1 MNPQHHILYLK
12 TFPNQGQQ
20 LSDEEYNKLSTAD
33 QLAYKQKEFGAAL
46 EKNSGIIQSY
56 NTLISQL
63 SGVLDNNQQ
72 IVSKRIGVAQN
83 FSKAI
88 QQEIRNLTF
97 LEQRNLSLNRTLGVS
112 SEEAAGFGQS
122 LDDVAKN
129 LKIGGGQTRT
139 YLQQI
144 SKIAPLQS
152 KNILANQQL
161 SAELF
166 AVQRSLVDQLGVA
179 PETANAIQLYG
190 ASLEGSTKEN
200 VERMFN
206 VASALEKQ
214 TGLAGVAKAIF
225 EDIGNLGADIQM
237 QFSRVP
243 GSLEKAVLQARALG
257 TDFNTIA
264 KSGTQLLDIES
275 SINKELEFQLL
286 SGNRLVDA
294 QGNSLTAALREATIR
309 GDAAAATEAMQKI
322 IEQEG
327 ETIKTNLFARQE
339 LASLLGVSEDKL
351 LKMVQQQELLGDIG
365 GMAQNIFTADATL
378 TGPQQ
383 SLTEAAGDADI
394 RSTEELRGEQT
405 QAQLTEQ
412 IAILGDQQDR
422 VRGTTE
428 LLTVTMKDSIDAYIL
443 STDELVKTADQAFLL
458 ADKLTVLQAPLN
470 DLLKL
475 VPGGDLATA
484 FVEKLKGLSGV
495 DKIANINATIEGNG
509 TISVGS
515 ATINVAAAGDQSL
528 KDGVISPDGSIITTD
543 PADFLIATKDPSGL
557 ASSIQST
564 SPVVASTSGPS
575 AQEIASAVADAIA
588 GIQIVTRIDDI
599 NEAQSR
605 NNYNINAIT

>member
-12 TFPNQGQQ
+12 TFPNQGQDNTQ
-20 LSDEEYNKLSTAD
+20 DSVSANSDYLS
-33 QLAYKQKEFGAAL
+33 KQKDFADAI
-46 EKNSGIIQSY
+46 KNNTTIVGSY
-56 NTLISQL
+56 NNVISQL
-63 SGVLDNNQQ
+63 SAVLDSNQQ

-83 FSKAI
+83 FSKSI
-88 QQEIRNLTF
+88 QNEIRQLTF

-112 SEEAAGFGQS
+112 STEAAGFGQS
-122 LDDVAKN
+122 LDDIAKE

-152 KNILANQQL
+152 KNILANKQL
-161 SAELF
+161 SEELF
-166 AVQRSLVDQLGVA
+166 SVQRALVDQLGIA
-179 PETANAIQLYG
+179 PEAANAIQLYG

-206 VASALEKQ
+206 VASALEEQ
-214 TGLAGVAKAIF
+214 TGLAGAAKAIF

-365 GMAQNIFTADATL
+365 GMAENIFTADATL
-378 TGPQQ
+378 TGPQR
-383 SLTEAAGDADI
+383 SLTESAAAADT
-394 RSTEELRGEQT
+394 RSTEEKRGEQT

-412 IAILGDQQDR
+412 VAILGDQQDR
-422 VRGTTE
+422 VSKTTE

-443 STDELVKTADQAFLL
+443 SADELVKQGAELFLL
-458 ADKLTVLQAPLN
+458 ADKLTTLQQPLN
-470 DLLKL
+470 ELAK
-475 VPGGDLATA
+475 VIPGGQIATA
-484 FVEKLKGLSGV
+484 FAEKFKQLTGLTELNS
-495 DKIANINATIEGNG
+495 INATIEGNG
-509 TISVGS
+509 TISVGA
-515 ATINVAAAGDQSL
+515 ATINVATSAQNI
-528 KDGVISPDGSIITTD
+528 KDGVISPNGSIITTD

-557 ASSIQST
+557 ASSIQSA
-564 SPVVASTSGPS
+564 SPVIASTSGPS
-575 AQEIASAVADAIA
+575 AQEIASSVADAIA

>member
-12 TFPNQGQQ
+12 TFPNQGQDNTQ
-20 LSDEEYNKLSTAD
+20 DSVSANSDYLS
-33 QLAYKQKEFGAAL
+33 KQKDFADAI
-46 EKNSGIIQSY
+46 KNNTTIVGSY
-56 NTLISQL
+56 NNVISQL
-63 SGVLDNNQQ
+63 SAVLDSNQQ

-83 FSKAI
+83 FSKSI
-88 QQEIRNLTF
+88 QNEIRQLTF

-112 SEEAAGFGQS
+112 STEAAGFGQS
-122 LDDVAKN
+122 LDDIAKE

-152 KNILANQQL
+152 KNILANKQL
-161 SAELF
+161 SEELF
-166 AVQRSLVDQLGVA
+166 SVQRALVDQLGIA
-179 PETANAIQLYG
+179 PEAANAIQLYG

-206 VASALEKQ
+206 VASALEEQ
-214 TGLAGVAKAIF
+214 TGLAGAAKAIF

-365 GMAQNIFTADATL
+365 GMAENIFTADATL
-378 TGPQQ
+378 TGPQR
-383 SLTEAAGDADI
+383 SLTESAAAADT
-394 RSTEELRGEQT
+394 RSTEEKRGEQT

-412 IAILGDQQDR
+412 VAILGDQQDR
-422 VRGTTE
+422 VSKTTE

-443 STDELVKTADQAFLL
+443 SADELVKQGAELFLL
-458 ADKLTVLQAPLN
+458 ADKLTTLQQPLN
-470 DLLKL
+470 ELAK
-475 VPGGDLATA
+475 VIPGGQIATA
-484 FVEKLKGLSGV
+484 FAEKFKQLTGLTELNS
-495 DKIANINATIEGNG
+495 INATIEGNG
-509 TISVGS
+509 TISVGA
-515 ATINVAAAGDQSL
+515 ATINVATSAQNI
-528 KDGVISPDGSIITTD
+528 KDGVISPNGSIITTD

-557 ASSIQST
+557 ASSIQSA
-564 SPVVASTSGPS
+564 SPVIASTSGPS

>member
-12 TFPNQGQQ
+12 TFPNQGEDDTQTSVSANNDYLSKQQ
-20 LSDEEYNKLSTAD
+20 DFAD
-33 QLAYKQKEFGAAL
+33 AV
-46 EKNSGIIQSY
+46 KNNTSIVGSY
-56 NTLISQL
+56 NNVISEL
-63 SGVLDNNQQ
+63 SAVLNFNQQ

-88 QQEIRNLTF
+88 QNEIRQLTF

-112 SEEAAGFGQS
+112 SDEAAGFGQS
-122 LDDVAKN
+122 LDDIAKN

-161 SAELF
+161 SEELF
-166 AVQRSLVDQLGVA
+166 AVQRSLVDQLGIA

-206 VASALEKQ
+206 VASALEEQ
-214 TGLAGVAKAIF
+214 TGLAGAAKAIF

-365 GMAQNIFTADATL
+365 GMAENIFTADATL
-378 TGPQQ
+378 TGPQK
-383 SLTEAAGDADI
+383 SLTESAAAADT

-422 VRGTTE
+422 VSKTTE

-443 STDELVKTADQAFLL
+443 SADELVKGGDKLFLL
-458 ADKLTVLQAPLN
+458 ADKLTTLQQPLN
-470 DLLKL
+470 ELAK
-475 VPGGDLATA
+475 VIPGGKIATA
-484 FVEKLKGLSGV
+484 FVEKFQQLTGISEL
-495 DKIANINATIEGNG
+495 NQINATIEGNG

-515 ATINVAAAGDQSL
+515 ATINVASSAGSM

-557 ASSIQST
+557 ASSIQSA
-564 SPVVASTSGPS
+564 SPVVASTPGPS